1 MTSNA
6 AQASDIAQL
15 QIISQYVNTTLD
27 FLLLSFGL
35 VGNLLNILTLI
46 TLGNYKHNASSL
58 YILVKSFLDLTA
70 LFINLFTLILNLGFR
85 INSISTNFV
94 WCKIRSPL
102 IYVIAFCSCTCI
114 CLHSIDTFLATSH
127 SVYWR
132 QKSNIRTARISI
144 IGFLFLWIVHEL
156 PEFFFQDLINLKCVS
171 TNAAYTQYRTY
182 FIPFGLLT
190 VIPIGIVSIFGYL
203 SYRQLHRE
211 HLQVRQRTLPRLTRQ
226 MTIMAIF
233 QIINLLVFTT
243 PFAISTAYFLV
254 QANFVKDAYLQAQ
267 QQFAQLFFS
276 VLLYGIYA
284 VRFTHS
290 VSHIRL

>member
-1 MTSNA
+1 
-6 AQASDIAQL
+6 
-15 QIISQYVNTTLD
+15 
-27 FLLLSFGL
+27 
-35 VGNLLNILTLI
+35 
-46 TLGNYKHNASSL
+46 
-58 YILVKSFLDLTA
+58 
-70 LFINLFTLILNLGFR
+70 
-85 INSISTNFV
+85 
-94 WCKIRSPL
+94 
-102 IYVIAFCSCTCI
+102 
-114 CLHSIDTFLATSH
+114 
-127 SVYWR
+127 
-132 QKSNIRTARISI
+132 
-144 IGFLFLWIVHEL
+144 
-156 PEFFFQDLINLKCVS
+156 VS

-203 SYRQLHRE
+203 SYRHLHRE